1 MGEDLRALEA
11 ALAEAAPKALESE
24 AAAARA
30 EAADLSVTRM
40 QEETRRAVGAERQR
54 VAGMLYKEALQAHTL
69 EEQAVQIEELTA
81 EVAGAKQLAVER
93 DKLAV
98 ERDQISAELQAV
110 VSK

>member
-69 EEQAVQIEELTA
+69 EEPNPNPNPNRTPTPTQVKILQRELMHA
-81 EVAGAKQLAVER
+81 E
-93 DKLAV
+93 
-98 ERDQISAELQAV
+98 AETNGTR
-110 VSK
+110 

>member
-11 ALAEAAPKALESE
+11 ALAEAAPKAVESE

-54 VAGMLYKEALQAHTL
+54 VAGMLYKEALQTATIEDQARQL
-69 EEQAVQIEELTA
+69 EELN
-81 EVAGAKQLAVER
+81 
-93 DKLAV
+93 
-98 ERDQISAELQAV
+98 AELADARQA
-110 VSK
+110 